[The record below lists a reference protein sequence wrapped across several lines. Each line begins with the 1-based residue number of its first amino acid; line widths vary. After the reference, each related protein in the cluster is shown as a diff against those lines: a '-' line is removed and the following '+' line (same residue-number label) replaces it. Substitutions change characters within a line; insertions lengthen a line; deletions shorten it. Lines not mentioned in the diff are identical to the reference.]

1 MKAYIIKNED
11 KNGNT
16 FYYCGSY
23 AGGKVPA
30 WSKDPNNK
38 KVVIFFNHDEAKT
51 KFKALVERGYENLKI
66 VKVDLIARG
75 MNR

>member
-1 MKAYIIKNED
+1 MKAFIIKNED

-23 AGGKVPA
+23 AGGKVPT

-38 KVVIFFNHDEAKT
+38 KVARFLSQEAAKR
-51 KFKALVERGYENLKI
+51 KFKVLMVLGYKNLKI
-66 VKVDLIARG
+66 IGVELIPRG
-75 MNR
+75 AIK